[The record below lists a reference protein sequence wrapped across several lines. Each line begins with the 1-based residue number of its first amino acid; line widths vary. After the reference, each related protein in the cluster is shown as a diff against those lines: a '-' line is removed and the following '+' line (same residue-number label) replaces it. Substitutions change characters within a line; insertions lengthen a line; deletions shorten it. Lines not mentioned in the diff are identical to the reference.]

1 MSSKQEFPLH
11 TIDRTPEYE
20 DFITKLRE
28 YHEKRGT
35 PFDPEP
41 KVSNTS
47 VDLLKLFKLVVDSGG
62 YDKVSDEKLAWRR
75 MREVLGIPTS
85 NIPAAAYSLKE
96 KYLRTL
102 AAYEISTV
110 HGKEPPPRDILEDC
124 TAKGGSLLTRTRENF
139 QGGKHGEDSAA
150 SGDDGTPS
158 RERPS
163 ADTTPV
169 SSVRATRGLREAP
182 PQRVIFQPDTG
193 PARPRP
199 PSAHTT
205 SSPAQQPP
213 SGATRPG
220 GNMAAHTGSMPPYP
234 QNMQGGPMALGA
246 GQTRQQY
253 RGPSGSFNPSNNE
266 NVAAA
271 VESYVPRSLQ
281 APIALPV
288 RPVETP
294 SYNPTEFARRRMLA
308 RQRILPAPL
317 PAGTPGVGRK
327 DLTTIYQRCLMGLLS
342 QNTDEQA
349 YALHHLVKI
358 SFERGD
364 KFRFDQFHDL
374 PEGLVSKVLEVG
386 SLFFDVKWEISW
398 IPSLIENH
406 PGVLDAEEG
415 NPDILQRIDK
425 LRLKEAYL
433 DDSILPADVADRLV
447 CINEAALTIRNMLT
461 LPDNANFISRFNPLK
476 DMICIILR
484 LPKSDHV
491 VELKHLILEIAE
503 LVTPYMTLDNDD
515 TESEGDDPL
524 YQVLLE
530 QVMHAEDRGMI
541 LSALRAVGR
550 ISMRLDKTNRLN
562 NVPPK
567 VLENISRWLYL
578 NDEELMDAC
587 LDLLYQYTA
596 VTNNVDT
603 LLRSIVPEVLVQQL
617 VRLLAYGAR
626 TSQRDVIIAPE
637 QRMPPLDHPAV
648 MPESLFHELM
658 KMNEPE
664 RCQQWIKSFF
674 EQDPD
679 SFVTQITAWQAYNNA
694 FAGPVKNAG
703 QNMITPADFIRNS
716 TTVYKHSKA
725 EVRQFQGEGEN
736 QQKFI
741 IQGLRVRENPRGVD
755 GKEFQRCLWGD
766 GPGTKCGQ
774 HFANPELLVNHILQV
789 HLGMVANE
797 EGKWTNMESEYVC
810 TWGRCTRYATPTTLH
825 TKNFV
830 GHIVTHAHGH
840 FFTTET
846 IDSEDPF
853 KNLKPSWIL
862 PAKTMALTYEE
873 TPYTREAPNKPPQP
887 AGIPL
892 SAALILRNIARNAP
906 KTRAQE
912 ELLKQ
917 HERGG
922 EGGGYNER
930 LFRLMRSRMS
940 EIMAKNEALV
950 GSPSQYRLD
959 DALTRSAAGH
969 HVHHSRPC

>member
-1 MSSKQEFPLH
+1 MSSNQEFPLH

-20 DFITKLRE
+20 EFIEKLRV

-47 VDLLKLFKLVVDSGG
+47 LDLLKVFKLVVESGG

-85 NIPAAAYSLKE
+85 NIPAAAYTLKE

-102 AAYEISTV
+102 AAYEISTI

-139 QGGKHGEDSAA
+139 HGGKHGDDSAA

-193 PARPRP
+193 PTRPRP
-199 PSAHTT
+199 PSASHTST
-205 SSPAQQPP
+205 PTQFPQ
-213 SGATRPG
+213 SGGNRPG
-220 GNMAAHTGSMPPYP
+220 GNMAAHTGSTPYS
-234 QNMQGGPMALGA
+234 QNMQGGP
-246 GQTRQQY
+246 GQSRPQQ
-253 RGPSGSFNPSNNE
+253 RGPSGSFNPQNME
-266 NVAAA
+266 NTAAA
-271 VESYVPRSLQ
+271 VESYMPRSLQ
-281 APIALPV
+281 APIGLPV
-288 RPVETP
+288 RPAETP
-294 SYNPTEFARRRMLA
+294 SYNPTEFNRRRLLA
-308 RQRILPAPL
+308 RQRALPPPL

-342 QNTDEQA
+342 QNPDEQA

-386 SLFFDVKWEISW
+386 SLFFDVTWKISW
-398 IPSLIENH
+398 IPSMIDSDI
-406 PGVLDAEEG
+406 GVLDAEFG
-415 NPDILQRIDK
+415 NPDILERIEK
-425 LRLKEAYL
+425 LQLKDVQLYDNVMPGE
-433 DDSILPADVADRLV
+433 IADQLV
-447 CINEAALTIRNMLT
+447 CISEAALTIRNMLT

-476 DMICIILR
+476 DMICIVLR
-484 LPKSDHV
+484 LPNNDHV
-491 VELKHLILEIAE
+491 IELKHLILEIAE
-503 LVTPYMTLDNDD
+503 LVTPFMTLDNDEGE
-515 TESEGDDPL
+515 TESEDPL

-530 QVMHAEDRGMI
+530 QVQNSEDRGMV

-562 NVPPK
+562 RVPPK
-567 VLENISRWLYL
+567 VLENISRWLFL

-596 VTNNVDT
+596 VPTNVDT
-603 LLRSIVPEVLVQQL
+603 LLRAIVPEQLVQQL

-626 TSQRDVIIAPE
+626 ASQRDFVIAPE
-637 QRMPPLDHPAV
+637 QRMPPMDHPAV

-658 KMNEPE
+658 KMNEPD

-674 EQDPD
+674 EQDPE

-741 IQGLRVRENPRGVD
+741 IQGLRARVDPRGID
-755 GKEFQRCLWGD
+755 GKEFRRCLWGAD
-766 GPGTKCGQ
+766 PAKKCGQ
-774 HFANPELLVNHILQV
+774 HFRDAEALVEHILRAHIGASPNEDGKWENAENEYTCTWSGCTRYDKPTKLQTRIFVNHI
-789 HLGMVANE
+789 M
-797 EGKWTNMESEYVC
+797 
-810 TWGRCTRYATPTTLH
+810 
-825 TKNFV
+825 
-830 GHIVTHAHGH
+830 THAHGH

-846 IDSEDPF
+846 IDPEDPF
-853 KNLKPSWIL
+853 KNLKPGWVH
-862 PAKTMALTYEE
+862 PAKTMTLTYEE
-873 TPYTREAPNKPPQP
+873 TPYTREGPNKPAQP

-930 LFRLMRSRMS
+930 LFRLLRPRLS
-940 EIMAKNEALV
+940 EIMAKNEALRDLM
-950 GSPSQYRLD
+950 STILD
-959 DALTRSAAGH
+959 LVDQDTD
-969 HVHHSRPC
+969 V